1 MDKVAALLGNVRHA
15 SDTLGAN
22 LLVLVTDRE
31 ELVQACIDQVEMP
44 ILFATGE
51 EDLHDAYASKVRKA
65 ILLGDP
71 LSGSLSTFTQ
81 LKDLLMGAFF
91 EGHLG
96 LENKAVVLVSAG
108 DALDMVI
115 RYDVDKDVELVH
127 LREELDEEVYL
138 RVVERLLK
146 LSAELAREGREGH
159 PVGTLFVL
167 GDTDSVL
174 THSRAAVLNPF
185 AGHPEKDRN
194 IMDDALWETAKE
206 FALIDGAFLV
216 RGDGVVVAAGR
227 YVDTQ
232 GQLNVPA
239 GLGGRHIAAASI
251 TAQTKAVAIV
261 VSSSG
266 TIRVFKD
273 GRVIMMVGRL

>member
-1 MDKVAALLGNVRHA
+1 MEKVAALLENVHRV

-22 LLVLVTDRE
+22 LLVLLTDRE
-31 ELVQACIDQVEMP
+31 DVVQECIDRADLP
-44 ILFATGE
+44 ILLATGDDDIYE
-51 EDLHDAYASKVRKA
+51 TYGGKVRRA
-65 ILLGDP
+65 LLLADP
-71 LSGSLSTFTQ
+71 LTGSLEIFSQ
-81 LKDLLMGAFF
+81 VKDVLMGAFF

-96 LENKAVVLVSAG
+96 VDDKAVVLVSAG
-108 DALDMVI
+108 DALDVVI
-115 RYDVDKDVELVH
+115 RYDVGKDVELVH
-127 LREELDEEVYL
+127 LREELDEDVDL

-146 LSAELAREGREGH
+146 LSAELAREGREGQ

-167 GDTDSVL
+167 GDTDAVMR
-174 THSRAAVLNPF
+174 HSRPAVLNPF
-185 AGHPEKDRN
+185 VGHPEKDRN

-206 FALIDGAFLV
+206 FALIDGAFIV

-232 GQLNVPA
+232 GNLQVPA

-251 TAQTKAVAIV
+251 TAQTKSVAIV

-266 TIRVFKD
+266 TIRIFKD
-273 GRVIMMVGRL
+273 GRVVMMVGRL